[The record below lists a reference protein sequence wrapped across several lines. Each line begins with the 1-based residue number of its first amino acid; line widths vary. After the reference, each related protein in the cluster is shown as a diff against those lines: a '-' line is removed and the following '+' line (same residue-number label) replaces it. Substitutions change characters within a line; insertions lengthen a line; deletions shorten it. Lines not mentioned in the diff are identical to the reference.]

1 MFEPSCSP
9 LILRHEV
16 SQLLSSLMV
25 ECSFWIWNTPVT
37 RWSPP
42 EVDLLTAENRPFG
55 HKFFVG
61 VARPSPV
68 RCQYPILPQFHSCDV
83 LPEASP
89 LPWFAGGSRSIGSC
103 GDGRTWMRS
112 STYCF
117 YRVRLRSSLHCPL
130 VGCCVVSLVVS
141 SSHALSACLC
151 IFAYSFNIYLDYS
164 RRSSR
169 RCRHRL

>member
-61 VARPSPV
+61 VARPSP
-68 RCQYPILPQFHSCDV
+68 RP
-83 LPEASP
+83 
-89 LPWFAGGSRSIGSC
+89 
-103 GDGRTWMRS
+103 
-112 STYCF
+112 
-117 YRVRLRSSLHCPL
+117 LRSLGLPAVH
-130 VGCCVVSLVVS
+130 VQ
-141 SSHALSACLC
+141 
-151 IFAYSFNIYLDYS
+151 
-164 RRSSR
+164 
-169 RCRHRL
+169 